1 MGDGAIVGRSPCHIL
16 GDPHR
21 PVEAGSHHY
30 RPLPLLF
37 PLLLLL
43 LPSPNPLLPAPGGHQ
58 ACRPGCELP
67 ADRALGWFLEA
78 SNPSS
83 CQLPLNEFHQRLRSC
98 GLRSDWVRLGSGP
111 KCRQSAGGW
120 PLSTGSYEL
129 GRRWRLTQ
137 GPRRSPCREGP
148 LERPLLRGF
157 PPRSYPDPQTT

>member
-1 MGDGAIVGRSPCHIL
+1 MSTLNIWFYLSSCKTCPFLMTL
-16 GDPHR
+16 GWSWTAH
-21 PVEAGSHHY
+21 VTT
-30 RPLPLLF
+30 
-37 PLLLLL
+37 
-43 LPSPNPLLPAPGGHQ
+43 PAPGGHQ

-120 PLSTGSYEL
+120 PLSTCSYEL

-157 PPRSYPDPQTT
+157 PPCSYPDPQTT